1 MQRLNSN
8 GSGRGSKRELY
19 RQLAVVAVPIALQS
33 LVASS
38 LNLVDNLMVGAL
50 GEAELG
56 AVGAGMQIYF
66 IGWIFLFGF
75 SAGASTFV
83 AQFWG
88 ANDLPNIRK
97 TMGFAIAICEAVGI
111 LFFAFSFFCP
121 HIVMRIFTNI
131 PQTIELGAQYVRW
144 GAPSFLLMPVLIIL
158 EMSLRATQQTK
169 IPMYISFVAFG
180 MNTFLNW
187 VLIFGHFGLPAM
199 GVRGAALATVL
210 SRVVE
215 LALDFIVIFV
225 RSNVLAGHISEFFGW
240 NRDLAGRV
248 VKNSLPTMINEGA
261 WSVATSMYVAA
272 YARVGVTE
280 YAAFQAAETID
291 VLFVMAA
298 FSLGDAAL
306 IIIGQKLGEGELEE
320 AYSTAI
326 TILKCCTLVSVIV
339 SILLATCSGPLVSLF
354 NFTPEGAHDCRMIL
368 IVYSVALTFDALCG
382 AIVTGVLRSGGD
394 TRFAMFADIGTIW
407 LIGVPMAWICTA
419 FLHLPIFVAVA
430 LAKTEL
436 AVKLV
441 IVVKRVLSKKWVN
454 NVVENL

>member
-1 MQRLNSN
+1 MEKLADK
-8 GSGRGSKRELY
+8 GPKRALY
-19 RQLAVVAVPIALQS
+19 RQLAVVAIPIALQS

-38 LNLVDNLMVGAL
+38 LNLIDNLMVGFM

-88 ANDLPNIRK
+88 AGDLPNIRK
-97 TMGFAIAICEAVGI
+97 TMGFAIAICEAVG
-111 LFFAFSFFCP
+111 LVFFAFTFFGP
-121 HIVMRIFTNI
+121 QYVMRIFTNI

-144 GAPSFLLMPVLIIL
+144 GSACFLLMPVLIIL
-158 EMSLRATQQTK
+158 EMGLRATQQTK

-180 MNTFLNW
+180 MNTFMNW
-187 VLIFGHFGLPAM
+187 VLIFGHFGLPAL
-199 GVRGAALATVL
+199 GVRGAALATVI
-210 SRVVE
+210 SRIVE
-215 LALDFIVIFV
+215 LGLDIFVIFV
-225 RSNVLAGHISEFFGW
+225 RKNVIAGRIGEYFGW
-240 NRDLAGRV
+240 TRELAARV
-248 VKNSLPTMINEGA
+248 VRNSLPTMINEGA

-291 VLFVMAA
+291 VLFVMGA

-320 AYSTAI
+320 AYDVAI
-326 TILKCCTLVSVIV
+326 TILKACTLVGVIT
-339 SILLATCSGPLVSLF
+339 SILLACFSGPMVSLF
-354 NFTPEGAHDCRMIL
+354 NFTPEGAHDARLIL
-368 IVYSVALTFDALCG
+368 LVYSVILTFDVLSG

-394 TRFAMFADIGTIW
+394 TRFAMLADIGTIW
-407 LIGVPMAWICTA
+407 LIGVPMAWLATA
-419 FLHLPIFVAVA
+419 VMHWPIYVAVA
-430 LAKTEL
+430 LSKTEL
-436 AVKLV
+436 VVKLF
-441 IVVKRVLSKKWVN
+441 IVVRRVLSKKWVN